1 MGVGV
6 RCSAFAEDCHSVSG
20 GVAAQILGVLTA
32 ACHRI
37 AAVLEVVG
45 GLVAD

>member
-1 MGVGV
+1 MEVGV
-6 RCSAFAEDCHSVSG
+6 RCSAFAEDYHSVSG
-20 GVAAQILGVLTA
+20 GVAARIPGVLTA

-37 AAVLEVVG
+37 AVLEVVG